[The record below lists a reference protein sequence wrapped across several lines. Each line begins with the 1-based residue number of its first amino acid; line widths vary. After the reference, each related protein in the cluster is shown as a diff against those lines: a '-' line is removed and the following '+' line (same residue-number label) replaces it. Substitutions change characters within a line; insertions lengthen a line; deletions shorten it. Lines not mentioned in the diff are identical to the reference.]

1 MPSFDQ
7 KDLDGVKTKGLKYAV
22 IGGLAA
28 AFAVVAY
35 SSAFRTDTNERHVV
49 TNFGDISHVTDAGLN
64 FKLPFIQDRTA
75 YPIDLQEFRIEKGS
89 IASKGNQSLQDVVVN
104 FQYTIPESK
113 IAWLHANARD
123 YHERAQTLGV
133 KVANS
138 VLGGTDSTVIAD
150 TRDSVEVKMMTAL
163 QKEFDESGMGLVVKT
178 AVLNNFEWD
187 PAFKASI
194 QQNNQVK
201 NEVIRLEA
209 EKRREEINAEKK
221 VIEATGEANSLRES
235 AAGQR
240 DAQIAKTDG
249 IAYQLRTE
257 GMARSEA
264 FQMEIKAFGD
274 PKNYVDYTKAKQWN
288 GSLPTIMGGGQDMF
302 IDLRSPEAVK
312 RDVPAPSIK

>member
-1 MPSFDQ
+1 
-7 KDLDGVKTKGLKYAV
+7 
-22 IGGLAA
+22 
-28 AFAVVAY
+28 
-35 SSAFRTDTNERHVV
+35 
-49 TNFGDISHVTDAGLN
+49 
-64 FKLPFIQDRTA
+64 
-75 YPIDLQEFRIEKGS
+75 
-89 IASKGNQSLQDVVVN
+89 
-104 FQYTIPESK
+104 
-113 IAWLHANARD
+113 
-123 YHERAQTLGV
+123 
-133 KVANS
+133 
-138 VLGGTDSTVIAD
+138 
-150 TRDSVEVKMMTAL
+150 
-163 QKEFDESGMGLVVKT
+163 MGLVVKT

-288 GSLPTIMGGGQDMF
+288 GSLPTIMGGGQEMF

>member
-7 KDLDGVKTKGLKYAV
+7 KDLDGVKSKGLKYAV
-22 IGGLAA
+22 IGGLVA

-35 SSAFRTDTNERHVV
+35 GSAFRTDTNERHVV
-49 TNFGDISHVTDAGLN
+49 TNFGDISHVTQPGLN
-64 FKLPFIQDRTA
+64 FKIPFMQDRTP
-75 YPIDLQEFRIEKGS
+75 YKIDLQEIRIEKGS

-104 FQYTIPESK
+104 FQYTMPEDK
-113 IAWLHANARD
+113 IAWIHQNARN
-123 YHERAQTLGV
+123 YHDRATTLGV
-133 KVANS
+133 KVANF
-138 VLGGTDSTVIAD
+138 VLGTTDSTILAEN
-150 TRDSVEVKMMTAL
+150 REAIEAKMMVAL

-187 PAFKASI
+187 PAFKKSI
-194 QQNNQVK
+194 EQNNQVK

-288 GSLPTIMGGGQDMF
+288 GQLPSIMGGGQDMF

-312 RDVPAPSIK
+312 RDAPTPAIK